1 MANKFKILVTSDLH
15 SYLFPINYAD
25 NSVYA
30 GSMSRVS
37 SLISKLRDEN
47 TLLID
52 NGDNLEGSPLSFYH
66 YQYHADEPYCVS
78 QAMRDLRYDYLNVGN
93 HDFDHGAKQLF
104 KHLEMTHAKVL
115 TSNVLYK
122 GKPLGPDYEIRT
134 INGNKL
140 AFITVTTSAIPSF
153 ESEDKIRDFEF
164 KDAYETVKRI
174 VPIVREKEN
183 PDYLIVIYHGGF
195 ERNLSTDALL
205 ADDGENQGCKIT
217 TIPGVDLL
225 ISGHQHLS
233 INTIL
238 NNVPVIQTN
247 ANGMEIGLIT
257 IGKEIKTELVQT
269 KIEPDLNFLKPYQAA
284 EDACLVWLQQPL
296 GTAKVDLEIKDQF
309 LARVDKSQAIT
320 LINKAVLEAT
330 DADLASNA
338 LFANSVGFK
347 PQITMQQLIATYTF
361 PNTVVVKEISGKI
374 LRKYLEKNAEFFD
387 LDKGKLVI
395 ADDYVKQLYNYD
407 MVENIEYIIKV
418 GNPRGKRIISLKY
431 QGKEVKDT
439 DIFTLAV
446 SSYRASGVGG
456 FGMIKQAKTVKEVP
470 TNMIELLATYI
481 ISHQIIDFQPTHN
494 IIVRP

>member
-15 SYLFPINYAD
+15 SYLFPVNYAD

-37 SLISKLRDEN
+37 SLISQLRDEN

-78 QAMRDLRYDYLNVGN
+78 KAMRDLHYDYLNVGN
-93 HDFDHGAKQLF
+93 HDFDHGSDQLLE
-104 KHLEMTHAKVL
+104 HLKITDAKVL

-122 GKPLGPDYEIRT
+122 GKPLGPDYEIKT
-134 INGNKL
+134 VNGNKL
-140 AFITVTTSAIPSF
+140 ALIAVTTSAIPDF
-153 ESEDKIRDFEF
+153 ESADKIRDFEF

-174 VPIVREKEN
+174 VGEVKEKED
-183 PDYLIVIYHGGF
+183 PDHIIVLYHGGF
-195 ERNLSTDALL
+195 ERDLSTNELL
-205 ADDGENQGCKIT
+205 EDDNENQGYKMT
-217 TIPGVDLL
+217 TIPGIDLL
-225 ISGHQHLS
+225 ITGHQHLS
-233 INTIL
+233 INTKV

-247 ANGMEIGLIT
+247 ANGLELGMITFAEKTKVELIP
-257 IGKEIKTELVQT
+257 T
-269 KIEPDLNFLKPYQAA
+269 KIEPDLKFLEPYQSE
-284 EDACLVWLQQPL
+284 EDACLVWLEQPL
-296 GTAKVDLEIKDQF
+296 GTTKLDLEIKDQF
-309 LARVDKSQAIT
+309 LARKDKSQAIT
-320 LINKAVLEAT
+320 LINKAVLAAT
-330 DADLASNA
+330 KADLAGNA

-361 PNTVVVKEISGKI
+361 PNTIFVKEINGKI
-374 LRKYLEKNAEFFD
+374 LKEYLEKNAEFFD
-387 LDKGKLVI
+387 LKDGQLVI
-395 ADDYVKQLYNYD
+395 ANDYVKQLYNYD

-439 DIFTLAV
+439 DLFTLAV
-446 SSYRASGVGG
+446 NSYRASGIGG
-456 FGMIKQAKTVKEVP
+456 FGMIKHAKTVKEVP
-470 TNMIELLATYI
+470 TNMIELLASYI
-481 ISHQIIDFQPTHN
+481 ISQRNIDFEPTHN